1 MIHRRTIIAA
11 DATILTTIAMITL
24 GGKLLLELSLE
35 ALETFTVETVGFM
48 EGKTEGIICD
58 SGAVDILL
66 DMGDEDDENDDGARI
81 EGLHEVGLVE
91 EEIAGLRVVGFLD
104 GFEVG

>member
-11 DATILTTIAMITL
+11 DATTLTTIAMITL

-35 ALETFTVETVGFM
+35 ALETFTVATVGFM

-58 SGAVDILL
+58 SGAVDIF
-66 DMGDEDDENDDGARI
+66 DMGDEDDDDGARI
-81 EGLHEVGLVE
+81 EGLNEVGLVE